1 MQDPI
6 GNFERIRE
14 LYISYLDTAFRIGD
28 ESVAEERRRLLRQPG
43 TFCTEPLIEAIPRY
57 EPAELSFDALYLD
70 TSPEGPLADFSE
82 PARRAFVDLALAG
95 LFGSEPREKGGLP
108 LKRKAKYSP
117 YRHQIQMLHRGV
129 RPGMPG
135 VVTSG
140 TGSGKTESFMLPLLA
155 RIAKEA
161 VGWKAPETG
170 YLKHHWWVDPETG
183 LPYFKEKDGRR
194 YPELPKQKRPDTKHP
209 LNTAFERHRAGEK
222 RTAAVRALV
231 LYPMNALVEDQ
242 LVRLRKALDSAE
254 AREAMQEHFHGN
266 RIFFGRYIGATEVTG
281 HPGSTSSPRGLDAF
295 LLEGKAAAAQ
305 RGSIKIEG
313 HKRADDNGDVAY
325 EDLWKDEKDRRA
337 RRLTQLFEYM
347 ASLEQGQIQA
357 RLHALDK
364 QAQEHLHA
372 RLEAHREKH
381 GAAADPAAFLAY
393 AEEPAVGKRAL
404 PSLLEDYQKLFG
416 APDAAAHQR
425 LEKLQLT
432 DKDARQAPSA
442 TGADDAPFMFPS
454 VDGSEMTNRWDMQLD
469 PPDILITNVSML
481 SAMLNR
487 EVEEPIFEQTRK
499 WLEQD
504 DTYFFLVLDELHL
517 QRGAAG
523 TEVSFLLR
531 MLLERLGL
539 TQSAKQRS
547 KIRILASSASL
558 PAAPQ
563 AEADK
568 SSQYLWDMFGP
579 FGLPPAERGEK
590 ESREL
595 WRQSIVSGHEKKGRY
610 GPTTESAKVRLEPA
624 PFRELLAAH
633 QLPGWGDP
641 DVPLAQPLFAKIPED
656 AEPLERAW
664 RHVCKALGTGADKPL
679 SQAISEA
686 LTEATDRLLWA
697 CWQQDEERSRAQP
710 LSELAEKLFGPPTD
724 EPGHTTTEHLE
735 ALRGLLFARGAADGL
750 KALDY
755 LRGLD
760 LPSFRVHTFFRSIE
774 GLYAP
779 AYKGLGSPK
788 TAVDRR
794 AEVGQLTIEQA
805 HRIAIETPQG
815 AREHRLFELVYCE
828 CCGELF
834 FGGMRAEF
842 SRGSYLAE
850 LLPQEPK
857 LEGLPDDA
865 ASQRFEDLSWKQY
878 ALFWPNSRNRPA
890 DAPADGKDKDKGQW
904 LRAVIERET
913 GGILNRDKMKDSDL
927 DPSKHLEGWYFE
939 SSGTDA
945 GHKRNWESPG
955 TNVPYSC
962 PNCLTSYKGRL
973 DKRYRL
979 SPLRNFRAGFAKTT
993 QLLATEL
1000 FDAQRVS
1007 NPVEAPKLVSFS
1019 DSRQDAAK
1027 AALSIEKNHHQDIR
1041 RELLVRTLRH
1051 YLDGRAA
1058 ERAELEIE
1066 CAVLEQSVAA
1076 AQASVKLRDKRAK
1089 ELAEARSRLASL
1101 LDPSALLSEIIG
1113 IAEHQRLTPESPVP
1127 TLIADMARFGVHPY
1141 DGVGVDR
1148 PAGQAPGTSVTLRF
1162 PWNRLLSL
1170 DPATG
1175 KITWATSENSDEA
1188 IAMGNARL
1196 DLVTSVHRVM
1206 TDVVFSKTYFSIEES
1221 GLGYVTVP
1229 LERLPGSPEQK
1240 QRRAAELAALVRVM
1254 SDAYRYWPSPFAE
1267 KDAMGKPKM
1276 PDEWREAAQVN
1287 SPKVKKF
1294 AQQAWPTNWEVQLKT
1309 ALDELADAGHGDG
1322 LIRMPAVRIQTVSD
1336 KAQYVRCEQCSR
1348 VHLHPGAGV
1357 CTRCFAKLDWS
1368 RLRKDEVHRLHVRNF
1383 LARRIQRAT
1392 VQVGEDGHGAFRL
1405 HCEELTGQT
1414 EKPAERQR
1422 EFRGIFVPRLS
1433 ELEGTSDD
1441 GPEEQGELVL
1451 GGQNLL
1457 FKRKSEIDLLAVT
1470 TTMEVGIDI
1479 GPLQVVLQAN
1489 MPPQRF
1495 NYQQR
1500 VGRAGRRG
1508 QAFSLALTICRTKSH
1523 DVFYFREPKAM
1534 TGDIPP
1540 TPFLTKRM
1548 ENIGG
1553 RLVRKGWLWSAFRRL
1568 RDEER
1573 KAGRP
1578 FPGDLMSPPDIHG
1591 EYLPTVLFRD
1601 SDWQAR
1607 TEKALEQERGYA
1619 GQLARLLEEGSS
1631 LRFQVDVPELMKN
1644 MRAAV
1649 ARIKQTG
1656 LAHVLAEYGL
1666 LPMYGMPTRVREL
1679 YMGLRRNG
1687 GEREWSKVDRDIDVA
1702 IYEFAP
1708 GSTVVIDKREHLAVG
1723 FTPDLTPP
1731 IGRKGEDAIYAIQ
1744 GSAFGHVFDLV
1755 QCTVCQAWTDL
1766 SKQEA
1771 VTKCECGAVLD
1782 LGARRSCRVPNA
1794 FRTDL
1799 PLFPRTTEEE
1809 ADGGVRHRSIQAEA
1823 ARIQFEEAQGFGA
1836 TGTWRLPF
1844 KYQNSRTFRLN
1855 RGPSHENAGR
1865 YFSVREGTDS
1875 LLGAKLEHQAICMDS
1890 ELNERVR
1897 NFAPEPQEIQM
1908 WLAAPKTTDSL
1919 YLATHGTT
1927 DGLALYRLYS
1937 RVDDAVADDEVTRWL
1952 GIRAA
1957 AMSASFIIA
1966 SRAAFELDIDPEEF
1980 DVLEPRRYMRED
1992 PRPLLQITDH
2002 LVNGAG
2008 YCDWLVQQE
2017 GGKPRIASLVQ
2028 SILEAKNRYPLK
2040 QFLHEKHT
2048 GCDSS
2053 CYRCLRRYGNQPFH
2067 GLLDWQLGLAFIRAM
2082 VDPDYRVGLLKGD
2095 FKAYVELARW
2105 PKLAEE
2111 LARQMA
2117 DRFGGKSTCF
2127 GDVPAFRIRKQ
2138 GSELTPWVL
2147 VRHPLWDWSQEN
2159 GPPPGTILAQAYAE
2173 AKKAGGLPLCWDT
2186 FNLLRRQVLVREKI
2200 VSEARSHQ

>member
-43 TFCTEPLIEAIPRY
+43 SFCTEPLIEAIPRY
-57 EPAELSFDALYLD
+57 EPAELSFDALYSD
-70 TSPEGPLADFSE
+70 ASHDGPLAGFDE
-82 PARRAFVDLALAG
+82 AARRAFVELALAG
-95 LFGSEPREKGGLP
+95 LFGSEPRKEGGLP
-108 LKRKAKYSP
+108 LKRQAKYAP
-117 YRHQIQMLHRGV
+117 YRHQIQMLHRGI
-129 RPGMPG
+129 RPGTPG

-161 VGWKAPETG
+161 VGWDAPEKG
-170 YLKHHWWVDPETG
+170 YLEHHWWVDPATG
-183 LPYFKEKDGRR
+183 QPYSEEKKGQR
-194 YPELPKQKRPDTKHP
+194 YLKLPKQKRPDSKNP

-242 LVRLRKALDSAE
+242 LVRLRKALDSSE

-281 HPGSTSSPRGLDAF
+281 HPGSTSAPRGLDSF
-295 LLEGKAAAAQ
+295 LLAGKAAAKQ
-305 RGSIKIEG
+305 LGTIKIKG
-313 HKRADDNGDVAY
+313 HKLADVNDDVPY
-325 EDLWKDEKDRRA
+325 EAVWADEKDRRG
-337 RRLTQLFEYM
+337 RRLTQLFEHM
-347 ASLEQGQIQA
+347 AGLERGQIQA
-357 RLHALDK
+357 RLHALDR
-364 QAQEHLHA
+364 QAQENLHA
-372 RLEAHREKH
+372 KLDGHREKH
-381 GAAADPAAFLAY
+381 GADPEAAAFLAY
-393 AEEPAVGKRAL
+393 AEEPEVGKRSL
-404 PSLLEDYQKLFG
+404 SSLLEDYQKLFG
-416 APDAAAHQR
+416 APDEATHQR
-425 LEKLQLT
+425 LAKLQLT
-432 DKDARQAPSA
+432 DKDAHQAPSA
-442 TGADDAPFMFPS
+442 TGVDDSPFMFPS

-504 DTYFFLVLDELHL
+504 DAYFFLVLDELHL

-547 KIRILASSASL
+547 KIRVLASSASL
-558 PAAPQ
+558 PAAPPT
-563 AEADK
+563 EADK

-579 FGLPPAERGEK
+579 FGLPPADRSEK
-590 ESREL
+590 QSKEL
-595 WRQSIVSGHEKKGRY
+595 WRQSIVSGHERKGRY
-610 GPTTESAKVRLEPA
+610 EPTTELTKVRLEPE
-624 PFRELLAAH
+624 PFRELLVAH
-633 QLPGWGDP
+633 QSQGWSDP
-641 DVPLAQPLFAKIPED
+641 DVPLAQPLCARVPDGVES
-656 AEPLERAW
+656 LERAW
-664 RHVCKALGTGADKPL
+664 RRVCAALGIGANKPL
-679 SQAISEA
+679 PQAISEA
-686 LTEATDRLLWA
+686 ITEATHRLLWA
-697 CWQQDEERSRAQP
+697 CWQQDEGRSRAQP
-710 LSELAEKLFGPPTD
+710 VSELAEKLFGPPTAD
-724 EPGHTTTEHLE
+724 SGHTVTEHLE
-735 ALRGLLFARGAADGL
+735 AIRGLLFVRGAADGL
-750 KALDY
+750 KQLGY

-788 TAVDRR
+788 TKEERR

-805 HRIAIETPQG
+805 HRIAIESPQG
-815 AREHRLFELVYCE
+815 TREHRLFELVYCE

-834 FGGMRAEF
+834 FGGMRADI
-842 SRGSYLAE
+842 SRGPYLAE

-878 ALFWPNSRNRPA
+878 ALFWPSSRKRPS
-890 DAPADGKDKDKGQW
+890 DGPTDDMDKGLW
-904 LRAVIERET
+904 LKAVLERET
-913 GGILNRDKMKDSDL
+913 GGILKRDKVKDSEF
-927 DPSKHLEGWYFE
+927 DPGRHLEGWYYE
-939 SSGTDA
+939 SSGSDA
-945 GHKRNWESPG
+945 GHKRNWDSPG

-962 PNCLTSYKGRL
+962 PNCLTSYKGRV

-1007 NPVEAPKLVSFS
+1007 NPVEPPKLVSFS

-1041 RELLVRTLRH
+1041 RELLVRTMRH
-1051 YLDGRAA
+1051 YLAGRDRQ
-1058 ERAELEIE
+1058 RAELEGK
-1066 CAVLEQSVAA
+1066 CAALEQSLAVVHPSIKETLAKDLAA
-1076 AQASVKLRDKRAK
+1076 TKSQLASV
-1089 ELAEARSRLASL
+1089 
-1101 LDPSALLSEIIG
+1101 LDPSASLFDIIG
-1113 IAEHQRLTPESPVP
+1113 IARPEQLGPDSKVPV
-1127 TLIADMARFGVHPY
+1127 LIAEMARCGVHPY
-1141 DGVGVDR
+1141 DGAGVER
-1148 PAGQAPGTSVTLRF
+1148 PAGQQPGSTVPVRF

-1170 DPATG
+1170 NPATG
-1175 KITWATSENSDEA
+1175 ELTWASSEQADEA
-1188 IAMGNARL
+1188 LAMDNARVQ
-1196 DLVTSVHRVM
+1196 LVTEVHRVM
-1206 TDVVFSKTYFSIEES
+1206 TDVVFSKTYFSFEES

-1229 LERLPGSPEQK
+1229 LQQLPGTSEQK
-1240 QRRAAELAALVRVM
+1240 QRRAGELAALLRVM
-1254 SDAYRYWPSPFAE
+1254 ADSYRYWPSPFAE
-1267 KDAMGKPKM
+1267 KDATGQSKM
-1276 PDEWREAAQVN
+1276 PNEWREAAQVG
-1287 SPKVKKF
+1287 PKVKKF
-1294 AQQAWPTNWEVQLKT
+1294 AQEVWATDWEAQLKA
-1309 ALDELADAGHGDG
+1309 ALDQLADAGHKDG
-1322 LIRMPAVRIQTVSD
+1322 LIRMPHVRIQLVADDT
-1336 KAQYVRCEQCSR
+1336 QYVRCAQCSR
-1348 VHLHPGAGV
+1348 VHLHPGVGV
-1357 CTRCFAKLDWS
+1357 CTRCFAKLDWTKLDKEPI
-1368 RLRKDEVHRLHVRNF
+1368 RELHVRSF
-1383 LARRIQRAT
+1383 LARRIQRAA
-1392 VQVGEDGHGAFRL
+1392 VVADEDSHGAFRL

-1422 EFRGIFVPRLS
+1422 QFRGIFVPRL
-1433 ELEGTSDD
+1433 EDLEGTSDET
-1441 GPEEQGELVL
+1441 PEAGELVL
-1451 GGQNLL
+1451 GAQNLL

-1508 QAFSLALTICRTKSH
+1508 QAFSMALTICRTKSH

-1568 RDEER
+1568 REEER
-1573 KAGRP
+1573 KTERP
-1578 FPGDLMSPPDIHG
+1578 FPGDLMLPPDIHG
-1591 EYLPTVLFRD
+1591 EYLPTVLFQD
-1601 SDWQAR
+1601 SAWQAR
-1607 TEKALEQERGYA
+1607 TEKALEATQSYA
-1619 GQLARLLEEGSS
+1619 EQLARLLEEGST
-1631 LRFQVDVPELMKN
+1631 LTFQVNVPDLMAH
-1644 MRAAV
+1644 MRSAV
-1649 ARIKQTG
+1649 DRIKQTG

-1687 GEREWSKVDRDIDVA
+1687 GQREWSTVDRDIDLA

-1723 FTPDLTPP
+1723 FTPNLTNP
-1731 IGRKGEDAIYAIQ
+1731 IARKGGEAIYAIET
-1744 GSAFGHVFDLV
+1744 SAFGHTFELM

-1766 SKQEA
+1766 TKQEA
-1771 VTKCECGAVLD
+1771 STKCTCGAALN
-1782 LGARRSCRVPNA
+1782 GPRRLCCVPNA
-1794 FRTDL
+1794 FRTD
-1799 PLFPRTTEEE
+1799 FPIFARTTEEE
-1809 ADGGVRHRSIQAEA
+1809 ADSGVRHRSIQAEA
-1823 ARIQFEEAQGFGA
+1823 DQLQFEEAQGFGPG
-1836 TGTWRLPF
+1836 GTWKLPF
-1844 KYQNSRTFRLN
+1844 QYKNSRTFRLN
-1855 RGPSHENAGR
+1855 RGPNHETEGR
-1865 YFSVREGTDS
+1865 YFRVKQGTDS
-1875 LLGAKLEHQAICMDS
+1875 LLGAKLEHQVVCTDG
-1890 ELNERVR
+1890 ELDKRVR
-1897 NFAPEPQEIQM
+1897 GFAPEAAEMQM

-1919 YLATHGTT
+1919 YLSTQGTA
-1927 DGLALYRLYS
+1927 DGLALHRLHS
-1937 RVDDAVADDEVTRWL
+1937 SVDEGMPQDDVTRWL
-1952 GIRAA
+1952 GVRAA
-1957 AMSASFIIA
+1957 AISASFIIA

-1980 DVLEPRRYMRED
+1980 DVLEPRRYKGD
-1992 PRPLLQITDH
+1992 DHRPLLQLTDH

-2008 YCDWLVQQE
+2008 YCNWLVQQE
-2017 GGKPRIASLVQ
+2017 AGRPRIASLIQ
-2028 SILEAKNRYPLK
+2028 SIFEKRDKYPLK
-2040 QFLHEKHT
+2040 QFLDGQHK

-2053 CYRCLRRYGNQPFH
+2053 CYRCMRRYGNQPFH

-2082 VDPDYRVGLLKGD
+2082 VDPDYRVGLSQGD
-2095 FKAYVELARW
+2095 FKAYVELERW
-2105 PKLAEE
+2105 PKLAAE

-2117 DRFGGKSTCF
+2117 ERFGGESTVF
-2127 GDVPAFRIRKQ
+2127 GDVAAFRIRKQ

-2147 VRHPLWDWSQEN
+2147 IRHPLWDWSKDD
-2159 GPPPGTILAQAYAE
+2159 GPPDGTILAQAYAK
-2173 AKKAGGLPLCWDT
+2173 AKQEGELPLCWDS

-2200 VSEARSHQ
+2200 VSEARGQ

>member
-57 EPAELSFDALYLD
+57 EPAELSFDALYSD
-70 TSPEGPLADFSE
+70 ASADGPLSGFDEA
-82 PARRAFVDLALAG
+82 ARRAFVELALAG
-95 LFGSEPREKGGLP
+95 LFGSEPRKKGGLP
-108 LKRKAKYSP
+108 LKRQAKYSP

-161 VGWKAPETG
+161 VGWEAPAQG
-170 YLKHHWWVDPETG
+170 YLEQHWWVDPETG
-183 LPYFKEKDGRR
+183 QPYSEEKNGRR
-194 YPELPKQKRPDTKHP
+194 YLKLPKHKRPDAKNP

-222 RTAAVRALV
+222 RIAAVRALV

-254 AREAMQEHFHGN
+254 AREAMRDHFHGN
-266 RIFFGRYIGATEVTG
+266 HIFFGRYIGATEVTG
-281 HPGSTSSPRGLDAF
+281 HPGAKDTPRGLDSF
-295 LLEGKAAAAQ
+295 LQGGKAAAKAL
-305 RGSIKIEG
+305 GSIKIEG
-313 HKRADDNGDVAY
+313 HKLAGANGDVAY
-325 EDLWKDEKDRRA
+325 EALWMDEKDRRG
-337 RRLTQLFEYM
+337 RRMNQLFEYM
-347 ASLEQGQIQA
+347 AGLERGQIQA
-357 RLHALDK
+357 RLHALDR
-364 QAQEHLHA
+364 QAQENLHA
-372 RLEAHREKH
+372 RLEDHRKKH
-381 GAAADPAAFLAY
+381 GAAPDAAAFLAY
-393 AEEPAVGKRAL
+393 AEEPAVGKRSL
-404 PSLLEDYQKLFG
+404 SSLLEDYQRFFG
-416 APDAAAHQR
+416 PPEAAAKLR

-432 DKDARQAPSA
+432 DKDAHQAPSA
-442 TGADDAPFMFPS
+442 TGGDDSPFMFPS
-454 VDGSEMTNRWDMQLD
+454 VDGSEMTNRWDMQLE

-487 EVEEPIFEQTRK
+487 EVEEPIFEKTRK
-499 WLEQD
+499 WLERD
-504 DTYFFLVLDELHL
+504 DAYFFLVLDELHL

-547 KIRILASSASL
+547 KIRVLASSASL

-563 AEADK
+563 GEAEK

-579 FGLPPAERGEK
+579 FGLPPAERSEQ
-590 ESREL
+590 ESKDL
-595 WRQSIVSGHEKKGRY
+595 WRQAIVSGHERKGTY
-610 GPTTESAKVRLEPA
+610 EPTTEAAKVRLEPE
-624 PFRELLAAH
+624 PFRDLLTAH
-633 QLPGWGDP
+633 QVPGWRDP
-641 DVPLAQPLFAKIPED
+641 DVPLAQPLFAKVPGDVES
-656 AEPLERAW
+656 LERAW
-664 RHVCKALGTGADKPL
+664 RHVGKALGTDMDKPL
-679 SQAISEA
+679 PQAISA
-686 LTEATDRLLWA
+686 AIREATNRLLWA
-697 CWQQDEERSRAQP
+697 CWQQDEKRSRAQP
-710 LSELAEKLFGPPTD
+710 LSELAGKLFGPPTGKA
-724 EPGHTTTEHLE
+724 GHTATENLE
-735 ALRGLLFARGAADGL
+735 ALRGLLFIRGAADGL
-750 KALDY
+750 KALGY
-755 LRGLD
+755 LPGLD

-779 AYKGLGSPK
+779 AHKGRGSPK
-788 TAVDRR
+788 TKEDRR

-815 AREHRLFELVYCE
+815 PQEHRLFELVYCE

-834 FGGMRAEF
+834 FGGMRADM

-865 ASQRFEDLSWKQY
+865 VSQRFEELSWKQY

-890 DAPADGKDKDKGQW
+890 DEPTDAKDKDKGQW
-904 LRAVIERET
+904 LRAVLERET
-913 GGILNRDKMKDSDL
+913 GGILKRDKVKDSDL
-927 DPSKHLEGWYFE
+927 DPNRHLEGWYFE
-939 SSGTDA
+939 SSGNDA

-973 DKRYRL
+973 DRRYRL

-1000 FDAQRVS
+1000 FDAQRIS

-1051 YLDGRAA
+1051 HLEGRAA

-1066 CAVLEQSVAA
+1066 CALLEQSVAA
-1076 AQASVKLRDKRAK
+1076 AQASIKLKDKRAK
-1089 ELAEARSRLASL
+1089 ELAEAKSRLASL
-1101 LDPSALLSEIIG
+1101 LEPSALLSAIIG
-1113 IAEHQRLTPESPVP
+1113 TAEHESLTPDSDVP
-1127 TLIADMARFGVHPY
+1127 TLIAEMARFGVHPY

-1148 PAGQAPGTSVTLRF
+1148 PAGQPPGSSVPMRF
-1162 PWNRLLSL
+1162 PWNRLLAL
-1170 DPATG
+1170 DPATD
-1175 KITWATSENSDEA
+1175 KITWATSGKSDEA
-1188 IAMGNARL
+1188 IAMSNARV
-1196 DLVTSVHRVM
+1196 DLVTAVHRIM
-1206 TDVVFSKTYFSIEES
+1206 TDVVFSKTYFSLEES
-1221 GLGYVTVP
+1221 GLGYVTVAIQ
-1229 LERLPGSPEQK
+1229 RLPGSDEQK
-1240 QRRAAELAALVRVM
+1240 QRRAAELAALMRVM

-1267 KDAMGKPKM
+1267 KDSTGQPQM
-1276 PDEWREAAQVN
+1276 PIEWREAAQV
-1287 SPKVKKF
+1287 SPKVKRF
-1294 AQQAWPTNWEVQLKT
+1294 AQQAWLVDWEVQLKT
-1309 ALDELADAGHGDG
+1309 ALDELANAGHRDG
-1322 LIRMPAVRIQTVSD
+1322 LIRMPAVRIQLVSD
-1336 KAQYVRCEQCSR
+1336 KSYYVRCEQCSR
-1348 VHLHPGAGV
+1348 VHLHPGAGI
-1357 CTRCFAKLDWS
+1357 CTRCFMRLDWAKL
-1368 RLRKDEVHRLHVRNF
+1368 RKEEVHRLHVRSF
-1383 LARRIQRAT
+1383 LARRIERAT
-1392 VQVGEDGHGAFRL
+1392 AMAGASGHGAFRL

-1422 EFRGIFVPRLS
+1422 EFRGIFVPRLA
-1433 ELEGTSDD
+1433 ELEGTRED
-1441 GPEEQGELVL
+1441 GSEEQGELVL

-1457 FKRKSEIDLLAVT
+1457 YKRKSEIDLLAVT

-1523 DVFYFREPKAM
+1523 DVFYFREPKSM

-1548 ENIGG
+1548 EHIGG
-1553 RLVRKGWLWSAFRRL
+1553 RLVRKGWLWGAFRRL

-1591 EYLPTVLFRD
+1591 EYLPTVLFQD
-1601 SDWQAR
+1601 SAWQTR
-1607 TEKALEQERGYA
+1607 TEQALVKERGYA
-1619 GQLARLLEEGSS
+1619 EQLARLLEEGSS

-1649 ARIKQTG
+1649 DRIKQTG

-1679 YMGLRRNG
+1679 YMGLRRSG
-1687 GEREWSKVDRDIDVA
+1687 GEREWSTVDRDIDLA

-1731 IGRKGEDAIYAIQ
+1731 IGHKKDAIYTIQ
-1744 GSAFGHVFDLV
+1744 KSAFGHVFDLV

-1799 PLFPRTTEEE
+1799 PLFARTTEEE

-1823 ARIQFEEAQGFGA
+1823 ARIRFEEAQGFGA
-1836 TGTWRLPF
+1836 AGTWKLPY

-1875 LLGAKLEHQAICMDS
+1875 LWGVKIEHQAICMDGG
-1890 ELNERVR
+1890 LNERVR
-1897 NFAPEPQEIQM
+1897 AFTPEPQEIQM

-1937 RVDDAVADDEVTRWL
+1937 RVDEGVADDDVTRWL

-1957 AMSASFIIA
+1957 AMSATFIIA
-1966 SRAAFELDIDPEEF
+1966 GRAAFELDIDPDEF

-2008 YCDWLVQQE
+2008 YCDWLVQHE
-2017 GGKPRIASLVQ
+2017 GGRPRIASLVQ
-2028 SILEAKNRYPLK
+2028 SILEAKNKYPLR
-2040 QFLHEKHT
+2040 QFLDEKHT

-2095 FKAYVELARW
+2095 FEAYVELARW
-2105 PKLAEE
+2105 PKFAKE

-2117 DRFGGKSTCF
+2117 ERFGGESTCF
-2127 GDVPAFRIRKQ
+2127 GHVPAFRIRKP

-2159 GPPPGTILAQAYAE
+2159 GPPPGTILEQAYTE
-2173 AKKAGGLPLCWDT
+2173 AKKAGGLPMCWDS

-2200 VSEARSHQ
+2200 VSEARSQQ